1 MTQQDNQRM
10 LELLT
15 REGVLLSVSVRY
27 YRAAKKLQAS
37 DLGLD
42 ADDVTD
48 RLISLGHK
56 RLLPKEV
63 LAPLALVESRVHS
76 LVDANTF
83 PFLGGIARFLPN
95 KRLSEV
101 TSRLHELEAEF
112 NREQTRFSVRYSS
125 LREQALIEW
134 REQARKLSSRP
145 EQIVASVSAAFPQPD
160 RLARHFGFS
169 IGMFQIRAPEAL
181 DMTFIQESE
190 QRGIIEA
197 RAQAAAEAK
206 QRISEGVQNFVG
218 DCVTSLR
225 EQTAKLCEE
234 MLQSFKD
241 GKTGVHQR
249 TLNRLSEFITSFRAM
264 NFSND
269 AELERQLEHV
279 RTTYLT
285 TTAEQYRDNASARR
299 RMQDGIR
306 SLGEA
311 ARELASSSATDVVES
326 FGRMGARRFTM
337 AA

>member
-1 MTQQDNQRM
+1 MTTQDNRM
-10 LELLT
+10 LDLLT
-15 REGVLLSVSVRY
+15 REGVLLNVSVRY

-63 LAPLALVESRVHS
+63 LEPLALVESRVHA

-83 PFLGGIARFLPN
+83 PFLGGLARFLPN

-112 NREQTRFSVRYSS
+112 NREQARFTMRYSS
-125 LREQALIEW
+125 LREQAIEEW

-145 EQIVASVSAAFPQPD
+145 EQIVAGVSAAFPQPD
-160 RLARHFGFS
+160 RLGRHFGFS

-181 DMTFIQESE
+181 DVSFIQEAD
-190 QRGIIEA
+190 QRAVIEA
-197 RAQAAAEAK
+197 RARAAAEAR
-206 QRISEGVQNFVG
+206 QRISEGVENFVG

-225 EQTAKLCEE
+225 EQTTKLCEE
-234 MLQSFKD
+234 MLEAFKD

-249 TLNRLSEFITSFRAM
+249 TLNRLTEFITNFRAL
-264 NFSND
+264 NFAND
-269 AELERQLEHV
+269 EELDRRLEHV
-279 RTTYLT
+279 RATYLT

-299 RMQDGIR
+299 RMQEGIKN
-306 SLGEA
+306 LGEA
-311 ARELASSSATDVVES
+311 ARELATAGAKETVES
-326 FGRMGARRFTM
+326 FGRMGTRKFTL

>member
-1 MTQQDNQRM
+1 MTNQDSQRM

-15 REGVLLSVSVRY
+15 REGVLLSVRVSF

-63 LAPLALVESRVHS
+63 LAPLALIESRVHS

-83 PFLGGIARFLPN
+83 PFLGGLARFIPN
-95 KRLSEV
+95 KMLTEV
-101 TSRLHELEAEF
+101 TSKLHELEAEF
-112 NREQTRFSVRYSS
+112 NREKNRFTMRYST
-125 LREQALIEW
+125 LREQALGEW

-145 EQIVASVSAAFPQPD
+145 ELIVASVSAAFPQPD
-160 RLARHFGFS
+160 KLARHFGFGIS
-169 IGMFQIRAPEAL
+169 MFQIRAPEAL

-190 QRGIIEA
+190 QRGIIETRAKAAQEA
-197 RAQAAAEAK
+197 R
-206 QRISEGVQNFVG
+206 QRISEGVEGFVG

-225 EQTAKLCEE
+225 EQTAKLCSE
-234 MLQSFKD
+234 MQEAFKD

-249 TLNRLSEFITSFRAM
+249 TLNRLTEFITNFRQL
-264 NFSND
+264 NFAGD
-269 AELERQLEHV
+269 EELDRRLEHV
-279 RTTYLT
+279 RATYLT
-285 TTAEQYRDNASARR
+285 TTAEEYRDNATARR

-311 ARELASSSATDVVES
+311 ARELATAGAKETVES

>member
-1 MTQQDNQRM
+1 MTTQDSQRM

-15 REGVLLSVSVRY
+15 KEGVLLNVSVRY

-56 RLLPKEV
+56 RLLPKET
-63 LAPLALVESRVHS
+63 LAGLALIESRVHS

-83 PFLGGIARFLPN
+83 PFLNGLARFLPN
-95 KRLSEV
+95 KRLTEV

-112 NREQTRFSVRYSS
+112 TREQARFTMRYSS
-125 LREQALIEW
+125 LREQALGEW

-160 RLARHFGFS
+160 KLARHFGFT

-190 QRGIIEA
+190 QRGVIEA
-197 RAQAAAEAK
+197 RAQAAQEAR
-206 QRISEGVQNFVG
+206 QRISEGVESFVG

-225 EQTAKLCEE
+225 QQTAQLCDQ
-234 MLQSFKD
+234 MLESFKE
-241 GKTGVHQR
+241 GKSGVHQR
-249 TLNRLSEFITSFRAM
+249 TLNRLTEFITNFRQL
-264 NFSND
+264 NFASD
-269 AELERQLEHV
+269 AELDRQLEHV

-299 RMQDGIR
+299 RMQDGIK
-306 SLGEA
+306 SLGDA
-311 ARELASSSATDVVES
+311 ARELASSSVTDVVES
-326 FGRMGARRFTM
+326 FGRLGARRFTL